1 MDMHRH
7 PRDTNLHQIKKVIKR
22 VEEFTEGGE
31 RCFARLKEQIGI
43 CLPAATVSQPLS
55 TLLDPATKMFA
66 NKLLSKSIYKE
77 TVGLLRKEYRTFL
90 KAMNTKIN
98 EAEGV
103 FVTGAENAVPTEEDI
118 LKEPREMDSSDDEE
132 LTFVSVVSLKKDKK
146 NLAAE

>member
-1 MDMHRH
+1 MDMNRH
-7 PRDTNLHQIKKVIKR
+7 PQDTKLHQIKKVIKR
-22 VEEFTEGGE
+22 VEEFTEGGK
-31 RCFARLKEQIGI
+31 RCFARLKEQIEI
-43 CLPAATVSQPLS
+43 RLPAATASQSLA

-90 KAMNTKIN
+90 KTMNTNIN

-118 LKEPREMDSSDDEE
+118 LKEPRDMDSSDDEE